1 MEVYVFFSLMGLGYA
16 LSSKS
21 KTQTTVN
28 KPIKREVN
36 TPYDTNIMESVYKA
50 EQSKAQ
56 QKFKKSMSPSKSKV
70 ISSTYRDIV
79 DQKQSNEYESLLSGQ
94 KIPLDNF
101 THTNMEPFFGGTIKQ
116 NMDVSSSHASL
127 ERHTGM
133 SDIINIAKQEEVCFA
148 DVAKNSGSSP
158 NNNTTSYREEYERM
172 INGTKK
178 TNELPFD
185 QIRVGPGISKDYGH
199 TTSQEGF
206 QPNDRDHVHIKT
218 IDELRQGSN
227 PQKSY
232 TTRPTEGIKGTRRG
246 ISGKV
251 FKNKESTFFEQSQD
265 QLLKTTGAYSKDKY
279 RSTIIVK
286 DTNRKDAVAYAGNIY
301 KNIGNEQSSK
311 LQATK
316 KNILEKFGERNA
328 NLTSVGNSKNDFGK
342 NNILVYSNERDVTS
356 TRTYEGNLTSLVKS
370 IISPIQDVLKPTVKD
385 YNVMNNQREFGELQT
400 NVPKKQTMY
409 DPSDVART
417 TIKETNIHDNRTGN
431 IIGQKA
437 SIVYDPDDVTKATM
451 KETLP
456 DYDNV
461 INMKSKHVKSTIYD
475 PTDKTRTTMR
485 ETTETNLHD
494 GHIGNVD
501 GAGGYETNEF
511 NAPSTNKQFLSDH
524 EHMGVGPN
532 KPSANG
538 YLSSEFK
545 AESTAKQFISDNDY
559 YGQAA
564 SSDKKQ
570 TSYDD
575 IYNASMND
583 IKEKLYVNRKPT
595 QNGVKVANGKDTV
608 NMDSKPQCLSNM
620 HELVVERV
628 QERSLHTDA
637 INITQHKTDFV
648 DRSEERLDPDILKA
662 FHDNPYTKSLNESI

>member
-21 KTQTTVN
+21 KTSSTV
-28 KPIKREVN
+28 KPVKREVN
-36 TPYDTNIMESVYKA
+36 TPYDANIMKSVYKE
-50 EQSKAQ
+50 EQAKAQ

-79 DQKQSNEYESLLSGQ
+79 DDKQTNDYESLLSGQ
-94 KIPLDNF
+94 RIPLDNF

-116 NMDVSSSHASL
+116 NMDLSSSHASL
-127 ERHTGM
+127 EKHTGM
-133 SDIINIAKQEEVCFA
+133 SDIINIPKQEEVCFA
-148 DVAKNSGSSP
+148 DIAKDSGSSP
-158 NNNTTSYREEYERM
+158 NNNTTSYSEEYERM
-172 INGTKK
+172 VNGTKK

-185 QIRVGPGISKDYGH
+185 QIRVGPGISQDYDNA
-199 TTSQEGF
+199 TAQQGF
-206 QPNDRDHVHIKT
+206 QPNDRDHVHIKS

-246 ISGKV
+246 VSGK
-251 FKNKESTFFEQSQD
+251 FMKNKESTFYEQSHE

-286 DTNRKDAVAYAGNIY
+286 DTNRKHAVAYSGNIY
-301 KNIGNEQSSK
+301 KNIGNEQTSK

-316 KNILEKFGERNA
+316 KHILDKFGTRNA
-328 NLTSVGNSKNDFGK
+328 NLTSVGNSKSDFGK
-342 NNILVYSNERDVTS
+342 NNILIYSNERDLTA

-370 IISPIQDVLKPTVKD
+370 IVSPIQDALKPTIKD

-417 TIKETNIHDNRTGN
+417 TIKETNIHDTRTGN
-431 IIGQKA
+431 LIGQKA
-437 SIVYDPDDVTKATM
+437 SIVYDPDDVTKATT

-461 INMKSKHVKSTIYD
+461 INMKSKHVKPTIYD

-485 ETTETNLHD
+485 ETTETNTHD
-494 GHIGNVD
+494 GHIGNLD
-501 GAGGYETNEF
+501 GGGGYETNEF
-511 NAPSTNKQFLSDH
+511 DAPSTNKQFLSDH

-532 KPSANG
+532 KEGATG
-538 YLSSEFK
+538 YLSSDYK
-545 AESTAKQFISDNDY
+545 AEPTAKQFISDNDY

-570 TSYDD
+570 TSYEDV
-575 IYNASMND
+575 YNASMND
-583 IKEKLYVNRKPT
+583 VKETLYVNRKPS
-595 QNGVKVANGKDTV
+595 QNGSKVANGKDTI

-620 HELVVERV
+620 NELVMERV
-628 QERSLHTDA
+628 QQRSLHTDS
-637 INITQHKTDFV
+637 INLTQHKTDFV
-648 DRSEERLDPDILKA
+648 DRSEERLDPSILKA
-662 FHDNPYTKSLNESI
+662 FHENPYTKNLDESV